1 MNSKEI
7 KPSILREINS
17 IFGGRTDAEAEI
29 PVFWSCD
36 ANSGFIEKVPDSGK
50 IEGRRRGCQRMR
62 WVDGMKY
69 AKNINLGKLCEMV
82 RAREAWW
89 LQSMAPQ
96 GLDMTGQLNND
107 DFA

>member
-1 MNSKEI
+1 
-7 KPSILREINS
+7 
-17 IFGGRTDAEAEI
+17 
-29 PVFWSCD
+29 
-36 ANSGFIEKVPDSGK
+36 
-50 IEGRRRGCQRMR
+50 MR

-69 AKNINLGKLCEMV
+69 AKNMNLGKLCEIL

-107 DFA
+107 DFAWYRIFDSFDYQDFDYIISLPESIHCVS